1 MKVVILAGGFGT
13 RIQEETQ
20 VIPKPMIEIGGK
32 PILWHIMK
40 RYTKYGFKE
49 FIIALGY
56 KSNLIKQYFMNF
68 HVMNSDF
75 EVNLSNGEIKFFDSD
90 MQDIKV
96 TLIDTGLD
104 TKTGGRIKKLSK
116 YICNQKFFLTY
127 GDGLSNINISE
138 LLNYH
143 NENNKILTMSV
154 VRPPAR
160 FGILE
165 TNNSNL
171 ITKFEEKPQLNS
183 DWINGGFFVAEP
195 NFLEYCLGDEEM
207 LEKEPIQRVLNI
219 NELCAYKHKGFWK
232 CMDNMRDKNDLELM
246 YKRGYHPWLD

>member
-20 VIPKPMIEIGGK
+20 IIPKPMIEIGGK
-32 PILWHIMK
+32 PIIWHIMK
-40 RYTKYGFKE
+40 RYIKYGFKE
-49 FIIALGY
+49 FVIALGY

-75 EVNLSNGEIKFFDSD
+75 QVNLSTGKIEFFDPD
-90 MQDIKV
+90 IQDVKV
-96 TLIDTGLD
+96 TLVDTGLE

-116 YICNQKFFLTY
+116 FLCNERFFLTY
-127 GDGLSNINISE
+127 GDGLSNINVLD
-138 LLNYH
+138 LLEYH
-143 NENNKILTMSV
+143 KKNNKILTMTV

-165 TNNSNL
+165 TNNTNL

-183 DWINGGFFVAEP
+183 DWINGGFFVVEP
-195 NFLEYCLGDEEM
+195 KFLELCNGDDEM
-207 LEKEPIQRVLNI
+207 LEKEPLQRVLKLQQ
-219 NELCAYKHKGFWK
+219 LCAYKHDKFWK
-232 CMDNMRDKNDLELM
+232 CMDNMRDKKDLEQM
-246 YKRGYHPWLD
+246 HNRGYRPWLE